1 MTKTPLFKYTGNNGV
16 IITPIDLGIEHENML
31 RLSADIG
38 HVLTD
43 GEAEV
48 CVVDVLPEDE
58 DRWTEKEYELPSDE
72 AAAVEHK
79 TTEADEE

>member
-16 IITPIDLGIEHENML
+16 IITPIDLGIEHENMF

-43 GEAEV
+43 GEVDV

-58 DRWTEKEYELPSDE
+58 SRWTEKEYVLPPDE
-72 AAAVEHK
+72 AAAVEHNSM
-79 TTEADEE
+79 EADEE